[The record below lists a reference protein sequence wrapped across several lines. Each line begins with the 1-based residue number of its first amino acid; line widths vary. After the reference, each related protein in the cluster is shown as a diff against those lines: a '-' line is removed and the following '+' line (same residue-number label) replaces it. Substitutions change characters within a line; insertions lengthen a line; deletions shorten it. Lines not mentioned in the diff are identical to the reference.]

1 MIDIP
6 ATRIKMFAVEVLVL
20 FGKFYSRNYFFFF
33 LIICKKNFRRAE
45 LILDVYRE
53 NVTVLHIHNQRNVW
67 VIVIY

>member
-1 MIDIP
+1 M
-6 ATRIKMFAVEVLVL
+6 

>member
-6 ATRIKMFAVEVLVL
+6 VTLIKMFAVEVLVL
-20 FGKFYSRNYFFFF
+20 CLVNFTLATIFFF